1 MMINGP
7 WQFPVLGYGVVQ
19 IPVPKA
25 GGTPVV
31 LLGGETWS
39 VPQTGNAQRQVK
51 AAKVVGCPNSDK
63 SQLSLATQ
71 RQTVPTKTALMDQ
84 FAAQQPRMKALSH
97 RCVTP
102 GPAPASWARTGRRP
116 TPRSAPRSR
125 PRSPGVR
132 LRRRH

>member
-7 WQFPVLGYGVVQ
+7 WQFPVLDEKKSLRYGVVQ

-31 LLGGETWS
+31 PLGGEAWT

-51 AAKVVGCPNSDK
+51 AAKVLACLNSDK
-63 SQLSLATQ
+63 NQLPLATQ
-71 RQTVPTKTALMDQ
+71 RQTVPTKTTLMDQ
-84 FAAQQPRMKALSH
+84 FAAQQPSMKALSH

-102 GPAPASWARTGRRP
+102 GPAPASY
-116 TPRSAPRSR
+116 
-125 PRSPGVR
+125 
-132 LRRRH
+132 